1 MIRPLTI
8 QEARYIAHQL
18 ALELLDYSEEPIPPF
33 DTRYP
38 HILESCLEQPFQ
50 QFGGVDLYPGI
61 FKKAAVLFFLVT
73 KNHPFKNGNK
83 RMALTLTLTF
93 LYVNGYFLEI
103 STNDLYKIS
112 LKVAADS
119 QQPIEKVVELLTGLF
134 EDTGVDRRDV
144 DDTVR

>member
-1 MIRPLTI
+1 MMRPLTL

-93 LYVNGYFLEI
+93 LFVNGYFLEI
-103 STNDLYKIS
+103 STNDLYELS
-112 LKVAADS
+112 LRVAANS
-119 QQPIEKVVELLTGLF
+119 EQPIEEAVGVLTQLF
-134 EDTGVDRRDV
+134 ESTGTRRPDV
-144 DDTVR
+144 DSTAE